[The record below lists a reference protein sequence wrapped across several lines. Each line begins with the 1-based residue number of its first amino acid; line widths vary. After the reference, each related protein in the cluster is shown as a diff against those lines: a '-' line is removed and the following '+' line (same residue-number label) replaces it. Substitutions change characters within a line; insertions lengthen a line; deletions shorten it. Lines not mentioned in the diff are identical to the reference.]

1 MLLSRQVIYKE
12 IRTGNLPKV
21 HGGEKIGFKEL
32 KGRNESDL
40 RKKMVKVM
48 KLWVQG
54 TSTKH

>member
-1 MLLSRQVIYKE
+1 MLLSRQVTYKE

-21 HGGEKIGFKEL
+21 HGGEKIDFKEL

-40 RKKMVKVM
+40 RKRWQK
-48 KLWVQG
+48 WVQG